1 MIGWLKG
8 ELIARRTNGVIIS
21 AGGVGYLVNMAG
33 VTLADKEIGE
43 VVEVHI
49 YTQVREDTLALF
61 GFENEAALETFN
73 SLISVSGV
81 GPKLAVGLLGG
92 ISSTDLAMAIEMS
105 DAVRLKALPGVGK
118 RLAERLIV
126 ELKGKLKTSEGL
138 TASAP
143 LAGKTGV
150 WADLKS
156 ALTNLQYRPKEVE
169 RTLEELGR
177 TLPEGSFD
185 ELFREA
191 MKLMRRS

>member
-8 ELIARRTNGVIIS
+8 ELVARRTHGVIIS

-126 ELKGKLKTSEGL
+126 ELKGKLKASEGL

-156 ALTNLQYRPKEVE
+156 ALANLQYRPKEVE